1 MKNERQTT
9 DYFKDILYAMDKV
22 GEFTGDLT
30 YWQFIEDEKTQFAV
44 IRAIEVIGE
53 ATKNIPESIKTEY
66 PSIPWRNIAGMRD
79 KMIHAYFG
87 IDMDILWK
95 TATEEIP
102 QIEPQIM
109 QILHKIE

>member
-1 MKNERQTT
+1 
-9 DYFKDILYAMDKV
+9 
-22 GEFTGDLT
+22 
-30 YWQFIEDEKTQFAV
+30 
-44 IRAIEVIGE
+44 
-53 ATKNIPESIKTEY
+53 
-66 PSIPWRNIAGMRD
+66 
-79 KMIHAYFG
+79 MIHAYFG